1 MPSLRLRD
9 IRISM
14 KLYIVVGCFV
24 AGFLVFGL
32 LAKSTLDTVKI
43 HGPIYTNIVQKKD
56 LIADVL
62 PPPEY
67 ILEPYTLVLEAS
79 GESDLSR
86 IKDDYTKFEKLKSDY
101 MSRHEF
107 WAKSLG
113 EGRLKD
119 VLITESYKSAT
130 QFFDVAEKQFFPAAL
145 AGNKVKADALANGTL
160 RDLYSQHRASIDEV
174 VTLATADAAA
184 TEATADNNVRQSY
197 IYLFAIGVILIVGIG
212 ILCIAIARSITQ
224 PLVKAIEVAD
234 KMAEGDLTMAIDVK
248 GRDEVSDLM
257 RSIAT
262 MIERLRQVVT
272 DIQMITDSVRSG
284 SQQTSASSQQL
295 SQGANEQASA
305 AEEVSSSIEQMTAN
319 IRQNAENAQ
328 QTERIAV
335 KSAQDAEI
343 GGQAVG
349 ETVVAMRDIA
359 GRVEIIQE
367 IARETNLLALNA
379 AIEAARAGEHGK
391 GFAVVASE
399 VRKLAENSQKA
410 AAEITRMSGSSVEVA
425 EGSGDMLEKMI
436 PDIQKTAE
444 LVQEISAASAEQGR
458 GAEQIASSITQL
470 DQVIQQNASASEE
483 LASTAEE
490 LLGQAEQLQDAMS
503 YFKVGEATWRGAKRG
518 GRGPL
523 NPART
528 PANPAARPPSRP
540 VAQPA
545 AAVGGGVELDMGHDS
560 DELDHEFEKY

>member
-9 IRISM
+9 MRISM
-14 KLYIVVGCFV
+14 KLYIVVGCFIV
-24 AGFLVFGL
+24 GFVVFSL

-67 ILEPYTLVLEAS
+67 IIEPYAIVLEAS
-79 GESDLSR
+79 GETDPSR
-86 IKDDYTKFEKLKSDY
+86 IKDDYTRFEKLKSEY
-101 MSRHEF
+101 MSRHEY
-107 WAKSLG
+107 WAKTLG
-113 EGRLKD
+113 EGHLKD
-119 VLITESYKSAT
+119 VLVTDSYKSAT
-130 QFFDVAEKQFFPAAL
+130 QFFDIAEKQFFPAAL
-145 AGNKVKADALANGTL
+145 AGNRAKAQALAIGTL
-160 RDLYSQHRASIDEV
+160 RDTYTQHRASIDEV
-174 VTLATADAAA
+174 VTLSTADAAA
-184 TEATADNNVRQSY
+184 TEKTADSNVLQSY
-197 IYLFAIGVILIVGIG
+197 IYLFAIGVFLIAAISV
-212 ILCIAIARSITQ
+212 LCLMIARSITR
-224 PLVKAIEVAD
+224 PLVKAIAIAD
-234 KMAEGDLTMAIDVK
+234 KMAEGDLTMAIDVQ
-248 GRDEVSDLM
+248 GGDEVSDLM

-262 MIERLRQVVT
+262 MIERLRQVVM
-272 DIQMITDSVRSG
+272 DIQMIADSVRSG

-335 KSAQDAEI
+335 KSAQDAEA
-343 GGQAVG
+343 GGEAVG

-425 EGSGDMLEKMI
+425 EGSGEMLERMI

-483 LASTAEE
+483 MASTAEE

-518 GRGPL
+518 SSRAPV
-523 NPART
+523 NPAHPVNTLKR
-528 PANPAARPPSRP
+528 PASKPTP
-540 VAQPA
+540 VA
-545 AAVGGGVELDMGHDS
+545 VDTGGGVELDMGHDS
-560 DELDHEFEKY
+560 DELDREFEKY